1 MFIGS
6 VRNASAFL
14 KEILDCMK
22 LLLPLNSRGLKSYDM
37 RTIYA
42 ILGANFPVVMMARC
56 SHFSC

>member
-22 LLLPLNSRGLKSYDM
+22 LLRLSKK
-37 RTIYA
+37 
-42 ILGANFPVVMMARC
+42 V
-56 SHFSC
+56 